1 MSARAGDRN
10 ELENLLKKT
19 TPDLRRF
26 AHQVC
31 RTGADAEDAVQHV
44 LVNVSL
50 RVDGL
55 EGIQRFTS
63 WAFAVIRNECTRAL
77 SVATKWLRSTPPEPE
92 AAPDP
97 HRQAESRE
105 LLELVV
111 EASRWSPTPGL
122 GNGGLG
128 RLAACFLD
136 SLATLDCPA
145 WATASATSSASS
157 TQEIINGYQVE
168 RADEW
173 LKFGNPWEIVRP
185 EHRARCGFYGHVETT
200 EPDGTRFRVRWVPG
214 DGAGVPYD
222 TPIAG
227 YGTHTVNTLRLWQAR
242 ASNRVRLRP
251 LQRRRLR
258 AQRRRRTLRGHL
270 EGALPERPEPG
281 RQASCA

>member
-111 EASRWSPTPGL
+111 EAIRELPAPLREVLVLRELEGVDTAGCADQLGL
-122 GNGGLG
+122 SEANVKV
-128 RLAACFLD
+128 RL
-136 SLATLDCPA
+136 
-145 WATASATSSASS
+145 
-157 TQEIINGYQVE
+157 
-168 RADEW
+168 
-173 LKFGNPWEIVRP
+173 
-185 EHRARCGFYGHVETT
+185 HRARSL
-200 EPDGTRFRVRWVPG
+200 
-214 DGAGVPYD
+214 
-222 TPIAG
+222 
-227 YGTHTVNTLRLWQAR
+227 LRE
-242 ASNRVRLRP
+242 RLVKSSIE
-251 LQRRRLR
+251 L
-258 AQRRRRTLRGHL
+258 
-270 EGALPERPEPG
+270 
-281 RQASCA
+281 

>member
-111 EASRWSPTPGL
+111 EAIRELPAPLREVLVLLRARRGRYGQLRGPTRPLGGERESAAPPRAIAAERTSREVL
-122 GNGGLG
+122 
-128 RLAACFLD
+128 
-136 SLATLDCPA
+136 
-145 WATASATSSASS
+145 
-157 TQEIINGYQVE
+157 
-168 RADEW
+168 
-173 LKFGNPWEIVRP
+173 
-185 EHRARCGFYGHVETT
+185 HRAL
-200 EPDGTRFRVRWVPG
+200 
-214 DGAGVPYD
+214 
-222 TPIAG
+222 
-227 YGTHTVNTLRLWQAR
+227 THN
-242 ASNRVRLRP
+242 
-251 LQRRRLR
+251 
-258 AQRRRRTLRGHL
+258 
-270 EGALPERPEPG
+270 
-281 RQASCA
+281 

>member
-10 ELENLLKKT
+10 ELEKLLKKT

-31 RTGADAEDAVQHV
+31 RSGADAEDAVQHV

-111 EASRWSPTPGL
+111 EAIREL
-122 GNGGLG
+122 
-128 RLAACFLD
+128 
-136 SLATLDCPA
+136 PA
-145 WATASATSSASS
+145 PLREVLVLRELEGVDTASC
-157 TQEIINGYQVE
+157 
-168 RADEW
+168 ADQLGLSEANV
-173 LKFGNPWEIVRP
+173 KVRL
-185 EHRARCGFYGHVETT
+185 HRARSL
-200 EPDGTRFRVRWVPG
+200 
-214 DGAGVPYD
+214 
-222 TPIAG
+222 
-227 YGTHTVNTLRLWQAR
+227 LRE
-242 ASNRVRLRP
+242 RLVKSSIE
-251 LQRRRLR
+251 L
-258 AQRRRRTLRGHL
+258 
-270 EGALPERPEPG
+270 
-281 RQASCA
+281 

>member
-26 AHQVC
+26 AQQVC

-111 EASRWSPTPGL
+111 EAIREL
-122 GNGGLG
+122 
-128 RLAACFLD
+128 
-136 SLATLDCPA
+136 PA
-145 WATASATSSASS
+145 PLREVLVLRELEGVDTASC
-157 TQEIINGYQVE
+157 
-168 RADEW
+168 ADQLGLSEANV
-173 LKFGNPWEIVRP
+173 KVRL
-185 EHRARCGFYGHVETT
+185 HRARSL
-200 EPDGTRFRVRWVPG
+200 
-214 DGAGVPYD
+214 
-222 TPIAG
+222 
-227 YGTHTVNTLRLWQAR
+227 LRE
-242 ASNRVRLRP
+242 RLVKSSIE
-251 LQRRRLR
+251 L
-258 AQRRRRTLRGHL
+258 
-270 EGALPERPEPG
+270 
-281 RQASCA
+281 

>member
-111 EASRWSPTPGL
+111 EAIREL
-122 GNGGLG
+122 
-128 RLAACFLD
+128 
-136 SLATLDCPA
+136 PA
-145 WATASATSSASS
+145 PLREVLVLRELEGVDTASC
-157 TQEIINGYQVE
+157 
-168 RADEW
+168 ADQLGLSEANV
-173 LKFGNPWEIVRP
+173 KVRL
-185 EHRARCGFYGHVETT
+185 HRARSL
-200 EPDGTRFRVRWVPG
+200 
-214 DGAGVPYD
+214 
-222 TPIAG
+222 
-227 YGTHTVNTLRLWQAR
+227 LRE
-242 ASNRVRLRP
+242 RLVKSSIE
-251 LQRRRLR
+251 L
-258 AQRRRRTLRGHL
+258 
-270 EGALPERPEPG
+270 
-281 RQASCA
+281 